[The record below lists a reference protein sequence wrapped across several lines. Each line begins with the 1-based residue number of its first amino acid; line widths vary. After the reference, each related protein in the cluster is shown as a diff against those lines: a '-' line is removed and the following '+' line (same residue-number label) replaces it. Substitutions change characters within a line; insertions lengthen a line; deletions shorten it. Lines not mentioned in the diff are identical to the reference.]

1 MSAPSAPA
9 LAADER
15 DRLLATTG
23 DEGFEVLWAKVEAE
37 WNDEKLHGALLEYA
51 ISRKL
56 LPEAAGRYRVM
67 RGDESKRSV
76 AEKRLTAIVMAA
88 TFMLEQTRTVAPE
101 RTNRKLSYFGFAV
114 SLLLLSWL
122 AFVIFRR

>member
-1 MSAPSAPA
+1 VNGLPP
-9 LAADER
+9 LPLGDEER

-37 WNDEKLHGALLEYA
+37 WSDEKIHIALLEYA

-56 LPEAAGRYRVM
+56 MPEAAGRYRVM
-67 RGDESKRSV
+67 RDDDAKRAV
-76 AEKRLTAIVMAA
+76 AEKRLNAIVTAA

-101 RTNRKLSYFGFAV
+101 RTNRKLSYLGFAV
-114 SLLLLSWL
+114 SLLLLTWL